1 MLVCAS
7 IVGAMVVTTGWM
19 FGISYVDYLV
29 ARHRRFEGRHHDKVQ
44 QQLTV
49 ERLFAM
55 PWNQVSWLASG
66 GVVLA
71 LAFVSGLLGFGV
83 FLLTSVAG
91 VAIVSAIVLSDW
103 QQLQRPQVT
112 PSASPVARVTGPATP
127 EAWLYGIRGEYTGC
141 HIQLDSRGLSIGRSA
156 SNALRLSDRSI
167 SRSHALIR
175 FGRGRWFLQDQ
186 NSTAGTFVNG
196 QRVNATAL
204 NPGDRIRIGP
214 TEFEFR
220 LHWQGRQ

>member
-1 MLVCAS
+1 
-7 IVGAMVVTTGWM
+7 M

-29 ARHRRFEGRHHDKVQ
+29 ARHRRFGGRHHDKLH

-112 PSASPVARVTGPATP
+112 PSASQVAP
-127 EAWLYGIRGEYTGC
+127 EAWLYGIRGGYVGYR
-141 HIQLDSRGLSIGRSA
+141 IPLDSRGLSIGRSA
-156 SNALRLSDRSI
+156 SNALRLRDRSV

-175 FGRGRWFLQDQ
+175 FGQGRWFLQDQ
-186 NSTAGTFVNG
+186 NSTTGTFVNG
-196 QRVNATAL
+196 QRINATGL
-204 NPGDRIRIGP
+204 NHGDRIRIGP